1 MGTWGEG
8 LYDNDSA
15 LDLLYDLVAI
25 EDDEADASRLVARI
39 GLLIWLNPSAWKQAR
54 DRLAPAVAALAGG
67 LAELPQ
73 ETRDTLDRAMN
84 DVAVRDAGGSRPP
97 EVEAVIGGYSDGPR
111 LDPLLRFPGA
121 QPAIDDLAARATDMV
136 DVALEAAAADLYQIA
151 GDLAALGVLIELTQ
165 AGLHRPDTARVARWR
180 ARFDVIDKATRSE
193 RGFWWKYISRVRRG
207 FDLLAPPRAPARPIV
222 RKPQP

>member
-25 EDDEADASRLVARI
+25 DDDEADAARLVARI
-39 GLLIWLNPSAWKQAR
+39 GLLTWLNPSAWKHAR
-54 DRLAPAVAALAGG
+54 DRLAPALAALAGD
-67 LAELPQ
+67 LARLPQ
-73 ETRDTLDRAMN
+73 ETRETLDRVMT
-84 DVAVRDAGGSRPP
+84 DVALVDRGSARAS
-97 EVEAVIGGYSDGPR
+97 EVEAVLGGYSDGPR

-136 DVALEAAAADLYQIA
+136 DVALEAAAADLYEIA

-165 AGLHRPDTARVARWR
+165 AGLHRPDPRRVARWR

-193 RGFWWKYISRVRRG
+193 RSFWWKYIRRVRLG
-207 FDLLAPPRAPARPIV
+207 FDLLAPPPAPAKPIV